1 MHVEQL
7 YLDLNA
13 FFASV
18 EQQKDPSLRGYPVA
32 VIPTA
37 TETTCCIAVSYEAK
51 VFGIKTGTAVWRARE
66 LCPHIALLP
75 ARHDVYVS
83 YHQRIHD
90 EVRRHVPEVAVCS
103 IDEFTTTL
111 GGRDREL
118 PAALELARRIKQGIR
133 ENIGLAITSSIGL
146 APNRLLAKIAGDMQ
160 KPDGLTWILSGEIKE
175 KLAPLALE
183 DLPGIGKGNL
193 ARLHR
198 AGVNTVSALLDLD
211 PRHARAIWRSVTG
224 ERFLRALQGGTFI
237 EPKTQRRQL
246 ATARFWHRRT
256 GRGQRHMRWRG
267 YCLRKPHAGCGVTAI
282 ARVGSGLVS
291 GISRVCGATLRHGC
305 LRRSPIVR
313 CWRSSTSFGKGL
325 SGMPKR
331 TSRRLVSACRI
342 WRRSTRDKVICSSTR
357 GWTSNGATS
366 VLPAWSTPSRT
377 GLAPPP
383 SATAHHRRGLPPI
396 PVGASLSLASRCRK
410 IVYNNRETG

>member
-111 GGRDREL
+111 GGH
-118 PAALELARRIKQGIR
+118 
-133 ENIGLAITSSIGL
+133 N
-146 APNRLLAKIAGDMQ
+146 
-160 KPDGLTWILSGEIKE
+160 
-175 KLAPLALE
+175 
-183 DLPGIGKGNL
+183 
-193 ARLHR
+193 H
-198 AGVNTVSALLDLD
+198 
-211 PRHARAIWRSVTG
+211 
-224 ERFLRALQGGTFI
+224 
-237 EPKTQRRQL
+237 
-246 ATARFWHRRT
+246 
-256 GRGQRHMRWRG
+256 
-267 YCLRKPHAGCGVTAI
+267 
-282 ARVGSGLVS
+282 
-291 GISRVCGATLRHGC
+291 
-305 LRRSPIVR
+305 
-313 CWRSSTSFGKGL
+313 
-325 SGMPKR
+325 
-331 TSRRLVSACRI
+331 
-342 WRRSTRDKVICSSTR
+342 
-357 GWTSNGATS
+357 
-366 VLPAWSTPSRT
+366 
-377 GLAPPP
+377 
-383 SATAHHRRGLPPI
+383 
-396 PVGASLSLASRCRK
+396 
-410 IVYNNRETG
+410 